1 MPNGQKEKGRAGEV
15 EQAARRGSRAPLRK
29 SLGQVVTGEVHPEDP
44 RQRTVTAKAP
54 PDSVAAP
61 KGLRGFPRGVT
72 PDTVLV
78 SEIHRSIQ
86 RCVLVTY
93 RQSRTFAY
101 PATNAPKG
109 LLSAL
114 LWERRQGTSTATFCI
129 SVFSPRF
136 ANPFPLLRWNR
147 GCQAIFQGA

>member
-78 SEIHRSIQ
+78 SEIQSEYTALCSCNVPAEPYLRVPRHKRSQ
-86 RCVLVTY
+86 
-93 RQSRTFAY
+93 
-101 PATNAPKG
+101 G
-109 LLSAL
+109 LA
-114 LWERRQGTSTATFCI
+114 
-129 SVFSPRF
+129 VRF
-136 ANPFPLLRWNR
+136 AV
-147 GCQAIFQGA
+147 GG